1 MPSRVS
7 ASFTGLGNES
17 WRRRAGKG
25 DLSNAGFL
33 SFAFFSS
40 KYLSAAGSEQA
51 FTLDPRGKRVGYC
64 GNSGRKAVFS
74 GRFDHAIDEK
84 GRVSIPARFREKLP
98 SSEFLYITNFR
109 SDRQPCLR
117 LYAPEEWE
125 RLLGRLKQKSSFN
138 PDIQRF
144 QLFFIGGAHDVPI
157 DAQGRILIP
166 PKLREFA
173 RLERDVT
180 FSGMSEHFELWDRGT
195 LSKVL
200 DEAEATFDDPERMK
214 EIDL

>member
-1 MPSRVS
+1 
-7 ASFTGLGNES
+7 
-17 WRRRAGKG
+17 
-25 DLSNAGFL
+25 
-33 SFAFFSS
+33 
-40 KYLSAAGSEQA
+40 
-51 FTLDPRGKRVGYC
+51 
-64 GNSGRKAVFS
+64 VFS

-84 GRVSIPARFREKLP
+84 GRVSIPARFREKL
-98 SSEFLYITNFR
+98 SAADFLYVTNFR

-117 LYAPEEWE
+117 LYTPDEWD
-125 RLLGRLKQKSSFN
+125 RLLGRLKQKPSFN

-157 DAQGRILIP
+157 DVQGRILIP

-180 FSGMSEHFELWDRGT
+180 FSGMSEHFELWDRDT
-195 LSKVL
+195 LNKVL
-200 DEAEATFDDPERMK
+200 EKAEATFDDPERMK